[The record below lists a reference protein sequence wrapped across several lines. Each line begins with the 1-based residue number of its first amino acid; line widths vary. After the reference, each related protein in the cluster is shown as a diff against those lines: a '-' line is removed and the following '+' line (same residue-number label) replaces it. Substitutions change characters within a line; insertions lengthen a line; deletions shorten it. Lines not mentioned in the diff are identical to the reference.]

1 MNPSNTAHSV
11 DGPSRIRRMEMS
23 FGEMQPLKYRLRSL
37 SKRLDKVR
45 YPNKYKIQ
53 TIIYNQLESSEY
65 SIMLF

>member
-1 MNPSNTAHSV
+1 MAHSV
-11 DGPSRIRRMEMS
+11 DGPSLAHGRYEMS
-23 FGEMQPLKYRLRSL
+23 LRPRQPLKYRLRSL
-37 SKRLDKVR
+37 SKRLDKLR

>member
-1 MNPSNTAHSV
+1 ML
-11 DGPSRIRRMEMS
+11 I
-23 FGEMQPLKYRLRSL
+23 FLGEIQPLKYRLRNL
-37 SKRLDKVR
+37 SKRLDKIR